1 MGARACPDRNL
12 NPKPT
17 PNAGPNPNL
26 HSRPTPR
33 RLYELLEN
41 ESPTVVLW
49 AEDGASFKVNDAQT
63 FCQQVLPKYFRHCK
77 LTSFQRQLNLY
88 GFNHITKGN
97 NAGAYLHHMF
107 LRGRPDLLE
116 SIKRTG
122 RKGNNSAAATAAA
135 MAPPPPQNTSPMG
148 VPVYV
153 SPSSRQQS
161 GDSGMSQSAPG
172 PGFGGSGVT
181 PNFSWNAESGTGQFA
196 DDLAGELEGTGFDT
210 AGSLPFGSQFDGG
223 GGGGSGIR
231 PRSSSQGMGMGG
243 GGGGRGGSGIRMR
256 RTNSIVSEG
265 MQSEDWGD
273 LQGVPDLEGFDIE
286 VRARRE

>member
-1 MGARACPDRNL
+1 M
-12 NPKPT
+12 
-17 PNAGPNPNL
+17 
-26 HSRPTPR
+26 S
-33 RLYELLEN
+33 
-41 ESPTVVLW
+41 W

-116 SIKRTG
+116 AIKRTG
-122 RKGNNSAAATAAA
+122 RKGTNSAAAAAAA

-153 SPSSRQQS
+153 SPSSRQHS

-172 PGFGGSGVT
+172 PGFGNGAT
-181 PNFSWNAESGTGQFA
+181 PNFSWNAESGTGQFT
-196 DDLAGELEGTGFDT
+196 DDLVGELEGTGFDT
-210 AGSLPFGSQFDGG
+210 AGSLPFGSQLDGGGG

-231 PRSSSQGMGMGG
+231 PRSSSQGMGGG
-243 GGGGRGGSGIRMR
+243 GGGGRGGSGIHMR

-286 VRARRE
+286 VRVCVYVRVRATHPRARARVHVNESATSYV